1 MPHARSHTGRLART
15 KTAAPRLERVAPQN
29 LGEGYEGDLGANA
42 AVDGL
47 EFGVISLE
55 TLALDYASV
64 SESVFAGITA
74 DEAELRSVRIID
86 TVLASLNVPVLRSS
100 RSTWKDVVVRDSRI
114 GSAELYESGLRALRF
129 ENCKLGYVNLR
140 GSTLNDVQFVNCT
153 IDELDL
159 GQGKATRVAFENSTI
174 RALDL
179 NNATVSDFDLRG
191 ADVQEIAG
199 IRNLSG
205 VTINELQLTMLAPA
219 IAANLGIIV
228 ED

>member
-1 MPHARSHTGRLART
+1 MPEPRRRTARSH
-15 KTAAPRLERVAPQN
+15 TAAPRLERVDPQN
-29 LGEGYEGDLGANA
+29 LAEGLLGDLGPSA
-42 AVDGL
+42 AVDAL
-47 EFGVISLE
+47 SFESLSLE
-55 TLALDYASV
+55 VLSLDFATV
-64 SESVFAGITA
+64 SESTFAGVLA
-74 DEAELRSVRIID
+74 DEAEMRGVRVVDSV
-86 TVLASLNVPVLRSS
+86 LNGFNVPVLRSP

-140 GSTLNDVQFVNCT
+140 GASLFDVLFVNCT
-153 IDELDL
+153 VDELDL
-159 GQGKATRVAFENSTI
+159 GQAKASRVAFDGCSI

-199 IRNLSG
+199 IRNLAG
-205 VTINELQLTMLAPA
+205 VTISALQLTMLAPA
-219 IAANLGIIV
+219 IAANIGIIV

>member
-1 MPHARSHTGRLART
+1 MPEPRRRTART
-15 KTAAPRLERVAPQN
+15 STAAPRLDRVDPQN
-29 LGEGYEGDLGANA
+29 LAEGLLGDLGPNA
-42 AVDGL
+42 AIDAL
-47 EFGVISLE
+47 SFERLSLE
-55 TLALDYASV
+55 TLALDFATV
-64 SESVFAGITA
+64 SESTFDGVLA
-74 DEAELRSVRIID
+74 DEAEMRSIRIVD
-86 TVLASLNVPVLRSS
+86 SVLTGFNVPVMRSP
-100 RSTWKDVVVRDSRI
+100 RATWKDVVVRDSRI

-140 GSTLNDVQFVNCT
+140 GANLFDVLFVNCT

-159 GQGKATRVAFENSTI
+159 GQAKASRVAFDGCSI

-179 NNATVSDFDLRG
+179 NNATVSDFDVRG
-191 ADVQEIAG
+191 ADVQEVAG
-199 IRNLSG
+199 IRNLAG